1 MAPAS
6 ENEISAEE
14 NSAIATAVR
23 EEIARR
29 RLSRQKLADEAR
41 ISISTL
47 EKALSGR
54 RPFTLATLVR
64 LEEVLGLRL
73 RNRNGNAN
81 EETPA
86 NSTGVAPD
94 ELGNYARQ
102 SVCWLEGSY
111 LTVIPSFGERGS
123 IYAYRTDI
131 AWDDKRCV
139 LGFRES
145 ERLDAAYS
153 HFGAVSIPNQTGHIY
168 LVTNRHGQHR
178 LAILARPTSS
188 GDMHGVLTTLQS
200 GRGAHLMPTAVPIAL
215 APLTNVQ
222 DTAFGRIA
230 IDHDAYGKYRALLHR
245 TIAEGFAELVTE

>member
-6 ENEISAEE
+6 DREISADE
-14 NSAIATAVR
+14 NRAIATAVR

-73 RNRNGNAN
+73 RNRNGNESSDTGPN
-81 EETPA
+81 T
-86 NSTGVAPD
+86 TGVAPD
-94 ELGNYARQ
+94 ELGNYARP
-102 SVCWLEGSY
+102 SVAWLEGSY
-111 LTVIPSFGERGS
+111 LTVIPSFGERGAV
-123 IYAYRTDI
+123 YAYKTDI
-131 AWDDKRCV
+131 AWDDQNSV
-139 LGFRES
+139 LCFRES
-145 ERLDAAYS
+145 ERMDAAYS

-215 APLTNVQ
+215 SPLQTGK
-222 DTAFGRIA
+222 DTTFGRIA
-230 IDHDAYGKYRALLHR
+230 AGHAAYGKYRALLHR